1 MGVKR
6 NAILGILT
14 IAAFIGCGLLASADA
29 QDAGATKESLIDYDG
44 FVGLSGELAAYRQAR
59 LVDLETFNTMKAQP
73 GTILLDTRSAEA
85 FQMGH
90 IEGAV
95 NVNFS
100 DFTDAKLAAALGDK
114 ATRILIYCNNN
125 FTDNMAPVMLKR
137 VELALNVPTFIN
149 LYGYGYENIFE
160 LKGAHSIQDANIHWM
175 SDWPDMAEA
184 VTVQQN

>member
-29 QDAGATKESLIDYDG
+29 QEAGAAKESLIDYDG

-85 FQMGH
+85 FHMGH
-90 IEGAV
+90 IDGAV

-125 FTDNMAPVMLKR
+125 FTDNTSPVMLKR

-149 LYGYGYENIFE
+149 LYGYGYENIYE
-160 LKGAHSIQDANIHWM
+160 LKGTHSIKDGDIHWE

-184 VTVQQN
+184 ETVQQN